1 MRKNKKKFEGS
12 VQSAT
17 RGEWLRARQMTLIV
31 ARLPK
36 ERLLT
41 SCSRLPERVIIRLN
55 LNVFLKTMRRQNLPK
70 VTSKM
75 LGNLT

>member
-17 RGEWLRARQMTLIV
+17 RGEWLRARQVALIV

-36 ERLLT
+36 ERSLI
-41 SCSRLPERVIIRLN
+41 SCSHQTLDHLMESGAHSQPGKQGAYAHKLI
-55 LNVFLKTMRRQNLPK
+55 
-70 VTSKM
+70 
-75 LGNLT
+75 